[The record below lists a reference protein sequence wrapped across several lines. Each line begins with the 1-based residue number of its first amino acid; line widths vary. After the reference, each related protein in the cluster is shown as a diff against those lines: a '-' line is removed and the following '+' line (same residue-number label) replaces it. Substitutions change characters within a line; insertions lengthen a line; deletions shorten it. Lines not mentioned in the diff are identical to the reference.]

1 MGLDTSHDCFNG
13 PYPQFHRWR
22 TRIAEVSGYGELW
35 PDHIMDMIDVA
46 EDGDVVDG
54 TWNKPPKDPILIL
67 LCHSDCSGSIAPDDA
82 ALLADRLEG
91 LLPNLHGG
99 YEGDY
104 DDDFK
109 ALTETFIAGLRAAA
123 AENESVDFH

>member
-1 MGLDTSHDCFNG
+1 
-13 PYPQFHRWR
+13 
-22 TRIAEVSGYGELW
+22 
-35 PDHIMDMIDVA
+35 MDMIDEA

-104 DDDFK
+104 DDNFK

>member
-1 MGLDTSHDCFNG
+1 
-13 PYPQFHRWR
+13 
-22 TRIAEVSGYGELW
+22 
-35 PDHIMDMIDVA
+35 MDMIDEA

-91 LLPNLHGG
+91 CCQTCMAAM
-99 YEGDY
+99 
-104 DDDFK
+104 K
-109 ALTETFIAGLRAAA
+109 AITTTTSRP
-123 AENESVDFH
+123 